1 MTTPE
6 LDAAIRAGCGNKAVS
21 CIWPACKSANC
32 VKYVSAE
39 IAVIYALR
47 SLATPT
53 PEVIEAMARA
63 MNIDRAGN
71 PDTERWREYVEDAES
86 AFTAYWTR
94 ILGETK

>member
-1 MTTPE
+1 MTITPE
-6 LDAAIRAGCGNKAVS
+6 LDAAIRSAYRAAGGISTAHRTASTTLLCEAAS
-21 CIWPACKSANC
+21 
-32 VKYVSAE
+32 
-39 IAVIYALR
+39 IAVDAALR

-86 AFTAYWTR
+86 AFSAYWTH